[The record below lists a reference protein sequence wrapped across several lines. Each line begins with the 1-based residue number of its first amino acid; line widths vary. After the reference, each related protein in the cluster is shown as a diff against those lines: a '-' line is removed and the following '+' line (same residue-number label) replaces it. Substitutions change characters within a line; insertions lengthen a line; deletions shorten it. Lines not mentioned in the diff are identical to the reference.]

1 LIEMRAR
8 KHHALRTACA
18 LGTVVAL
25 VTAATALAASPPPVA
40 HLVRASQQLA
50 VLNHDTEAL
59 VKPSRGTRSVGEVN
73 EVRPITGE
81 RTVLPVVA
89 TTTTHGVQWFEVLL
103 PGRPDSH
110 TGWIEASAVSP
121 SVTYWHIV
129 VDLSTRQVTV
139 YDHARVART
148 FLAVVG
154 KPSTPTPT
162 GNFFVE
168 ETVPLG
174 PGASGAPFALALS
187 ARSNALAEF
196 DGGPGQVA
204 LHGVANIGGVPG
216 TAVSHGC
223 VRLQTSDIAWL
234 GDHISSGVPVTIT
247 N

>member
-1 LIEMRAR
+1 VQASTNHRIHLAG
-8 KHHALRTACA
+8 ALA
-18 LGTVVAL
+18 VVAL
-25 VTAATALAASPPPVA
+25 LAAATAATAAVSPARAPQVP
-40 HLVRASQQLA
+40 ASQQVA
-50 VLNHDTEAL
+50 VLNNDTEAFL
-59 VKPSRGTRSVGEVN
+59 KPSRSSGSAGEVN

-89 TTTTHGVQWFEVLL
+89 QTTDGHGVVWLDVLL

-110 TGWIEASAVSP
+110 TGWIERT
-121 SVTYWHIV
+121 SVTVTATDWQIV
-129 VDLSTRQVTV
+129 VNLGTRQVMV
-139 YDHARVART
+139 FESGHIVAT

-162 GNFFVE
+162 GHFFVE

-174 PGASGAPFALALS
+174 PTASGAPFALALS

-204 LHGVANIGGVPG
+204 LHGIANIGGTPG

-223 VRLQTSDIAWL
+223 VRLDTADITWL
-234 GDHISSGVPVTIT
+234 GLHISSGVPVTIT